1 LIFFHEDERMCWR
14 GFWPEQ
20 RISCVPRQQRSIAAA
35 FFAKRFA
42 IDSQFLSRNTA
53 CGNGLPRI
61 QEGWFSSIMKTGAML
76 KTILAFTTALAIAQ
90 SATAEQWPQF
100 RGPTGQGIS
109 TEKNLPLHWNAESNI
124 VWKTAI
130 PGEGWSSPIIWSGR
144 VFLTATTEDGTQC
157 HVICVDR
164 ASGKIAW
171 DKQVLEQ
178 VPLRKETKN
187 SHATPTPVTDGERV
201 YAVFSDGSIVALDM
215 EGSLL
220 WINRDVKHYSRHGLG
235 ASPILYRNLLIMPY
249 DGSNRVAAPGNW
261 PNNTAEERLGWQI
274 PWDKAEIV
282 ALDVKTGKR
291 VWTAKRG
298 LSRIA
303 HVTPLLVDVDGKD
316 QLISGAG
323 DRIQGFDPK
332 TGELIWSVYS
342 QGEGV
347 SPSPVI
353 AEGLVIAPSGF
364 EKTTL
369 RAVRLGGAKG
379 DVTESHIAWEQTRG
393 VPNQSS
399 PIYVKPYV
407 YGVTDGGIV
416 NCFDPRNGEVIYQ
429 ERIGGTFSASPV
441 SADGRIYFLSESGE
455 TIAVKPGKDFE
466 VLARNPL
473 NERCQ
478 ASMAVANGQLLIRS
492 DKHLYCIGLP

>member
-1 LIFFHEDERMCWR
+1 
-14 GFWPEQ
+14 
-20 RISCVPRQQRSIAAA
+20 
-35 FFAKRFA
+35 
-42 IDSQFLSRNTA
+42 
-53 CGNGLPRI
+53 
-61 QEGWFSSIMKTGAML
+61 MKTGAPL
-76 KTILAFTTALAIAQ
+76 KTLLILTLAIFIAQ
-90 SATAEQWPQF
+90 FAWAENWPRF

-109 TEKNLPLHWNAESNI
+109 NEKNLPLHWNAESNI

-130 PGEGWSSPIIWSGR
+130 PGEGWSSPTVWGDRI
-144 VFLTATTEDGTQC
+144 FLTSTTESGAKC

-164 ASGKIAW
+164 KSGKILW
-171 DKQVLEQ
+171 NKEVLEQ

-201 YAVFSDGSIVALDM
+201 YAVFSDGSAVALDM
-215 EGSLL
+215 DGRLL
-220 WINRDVKHYSRHGLG
+220 WTHREVKFYSRHGLG
-235 ASPILYRNLLIMPY
+235 ASPILHRNLLIMPY
-249 DGSNRVAAPGNW
+249 DGSNRVGTPGNW

-274 PWDKAEIV
+274 PWDKAEII
-282 ALDVKTGKR
+282 ALDAKTGKR
-291 VWTAKRG
+291 VWTARRG

-303 HVTPLLVDVDGKD
+303 HVTPLIAEVDGKD
-316 QLISGAG
+316 QLLSPAG
-323 DRIQGFDPK
+323 DRIQGFDLQ

-379 DVTESHIAWEQTRG
+379 DVTESHMAWEQTRG

-399 PIYVKPYV
+399 PIYVQPYI
-407 YGVTDGGIV
+407 YAVTDGGIV
-416 NCFDPRNGEVIYQ
+416 NCFDPKTGEVIYQ
-429 ERIGGTFSASPV
+429 ERIGGSYSASPV
-441 SADGRIYFLSESGE
+441 YADGRIYFLSEGGE
-455 TIAVKPGKDFE
+455 TSVVKPGKDFE
-466 VLARNPL
+466 ILARNPL

-478 ASMAVANGQLLIRS
+478 ASMAVSNGHLFIRS
-492 DKHLYCIGLP
+492 DKHLYCIGKTN